1 MNRGI
6 LAQVI
11 ETAVHGIVKYL
22 PPRSVMRYVSF
33 LLLNDSTREIWNM
46 WKLCMVSCSLF
57 IAASIGLASAP
68 SWAAPS
74 GGGSGGGGG
83 GTTQPQSNPSP
94 KKLKCKKG
102 EVVRLVTSNGV
113 KKRKCVKPT
122 AGLVPDADLFEQGNA
137 LALEGEYDWALDVL
151 ELVADQNQPDVL
163 NMQGYSHRKAGR
175 LDVAIGFY
183 RRALAINP
191 DFVRAR
197 EYLGEGYAA
206 AGRIDLAQAE
216 LGEIKSRCG
225 TDCEEYK
232 DLAKAIAAAT
242 N

>member
-1 MNRGI
+1 MMRRI
-6 LAQVI
+6 L
-11 ETAVHGIVKYL
+11 
-22 PPRSVMRYVSF
+22 
-33 LLLNDSTREIWNM
+33 
-46 WKLCMVSCSLF
+46 MVSCSALV
-57 IAASIGLASAP
+57 AATVGLASA

-74 GGGSGGGGG
+74 GGGGGGD
-83 GTTQPQSNPSP
+83 TPAPQTNTSP

-102 EVVRLVTSNGV
+102 EVARMVTSNGV

-122 AGLVPDADLFEQGNA
+122 AGLLPDDELFEQGNA

-183 RRALAINP
+183 RRALALNP

-216 LGEIKSRCG
+216 LGEIAARCG
-225 TDCEEYK
+225 TGCEEYK
-232 DLAKAIAAAT
+232 ALAKAIAAAT

>member
-1 MNRGI
+1 MRRMS
-6 LAQVI
+6 LV
-11 ETAVHGIVKYL
+11 TC
-22 PPRSVMRYVSF
+22 SVLVAATLGF
-33 LLLNDSTREIWNM
+33 AP
-46 WKLCMVSCSLF
+46 
-57 IAASIGLASAP
+57 AASWSAP
-68 SWAAPS
+68 
-74 GGGSGGGGG
+74 GGGSGGES
-83 GTTQPQSNPSP
+83 TPPQTSASP

-102 EVVRLVTSNGV
+102 QVSRLVNINGV

-122 AGLVPDADLFEQGNA
+122 AGLLPDGELFQQGNA

-183 RRALAINP
+183 RRALALNP

-216 LGEIKSRCG
+216 LGEIAARCG
-225 TDCEEYK
+225 TGCEEYK
-232 DLAKAIAAAT
+232 ALAKAIVAAT